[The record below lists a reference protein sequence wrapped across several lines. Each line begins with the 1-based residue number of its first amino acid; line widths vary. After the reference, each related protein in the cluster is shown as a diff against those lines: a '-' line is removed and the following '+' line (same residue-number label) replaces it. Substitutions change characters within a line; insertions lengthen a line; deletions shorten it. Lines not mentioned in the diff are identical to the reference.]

1 MRLRNPCLFRRFL
14 LLGWKVR
21 FTMLPQRSGVSGDK
35 LVNVAVRDISVNYFK
50 SRQSHEFGEEAG
62 AQPLTLE
69 PEELDD
75 RIGYA

>member
-35 LVNVAVRDISVNYFK
+35 LVKIAVPEISVKTFK
-50 SRQSHEFGEEAG
+50 SRWSHKFGEEAWRTAG
-62 AQPLTLE
+62 TPGL
-69 PEELDD
+69 EELDGK
-75 RIGYA
+75 IGFA